1 MCPHYL
7 TSARCPCTALTKRIP
22 RVLPPS
28 GRGSDGDSG
37 ADEDDDNDTHAAS
50 DQFHLFL
57 IRADDTERHAAYHY
71 VDRLTGLLSLLAED
85 IESEIGAS
93 PRILEELDKEGRKP
107 SSERIFSGRGE
118 AFRRRE
124 LVEPEKIET
133 IAQVSQRQI
142 ESMGGG
148 GWTGQ
153 GHYQVP
159 FPRG

>member
-22 RVLPPS
+22 RVLPS
-28 GRGSDGDSG
+28 AGRGSDGDSG
-37 ADEDDDNDTHAAS
+37 ADEDDDDNDTDSGS
-50 DQFHLFL
+50 DQFLLFL

-85 IESEIGAS
+85 IESEMGAP
-93 PRILEELDKEGRKP
+93 PRILELDKEGREP
-107 SSERIFSGRGE
+107 SERIFSDHRGG

-124 LVEPEKIET
+124 LVEPEKVET

-142 ESMGGG
+142 
-148 GWTGQ
+148 
-153 GHYQVP
+153 
-159 FPRG
+159 

>member
-22 RVLPPS
+22 RVLPS
-28 GRGSDGDSG
+28 ACRGSDGDSG
-37 ADEDDDNDTHAAS
+37 ADEDDDNDTDFAS

-71 VDRLTGLLSLLAED
+71 VDRLAGLLSLLAED

-93 PRILEELDKEGRKP
+93 ARILVDLDTEGRKP
-107 SSERIFSGRGE
+107 SSERIFSDRGG
-118 AFRRRE
+118 AFHRE
-124 LVEPEKIET
+124 LEPEK

-142 ESMGGG
+142 GSGGG
-148 GWTGQ
+148 GQDTK
-153 GHYQVP
+153 
-159 FPRG
+159 